1 MLKEDIRLVKEAKRN
16 KEAYA
21 KLYYKYARNIYDY
34 FWYRIDRP
42 KDICEDLM
50 QETFLRAFQHL
61 PKFRMRGYSYLS
73 YLKTIAHNLLV
84 NYYRHQK
91 EISLDKLGKVPAET
105 AKATKNL
112 EQKLEA
118 EKLWQAVQ
126 KLSRHS
132 RDVLLMR
139 YQDEMPIK
147 DIARVMGKSENAVK
161 LLLSRARRK
170 LADYPD
176 LAKMRGFASPLLEI
190 KPPKFL
196 KKNLQTHT

>member
-1 MLKEDIRLVKEAKRN
+1 MLKEDIQLIKEAKQN

-34 FWYRIDRP
+34 FWYRIDRQ

-84 NYYRHQK
+84 NYYRKPK
-91 EISLDKLGKVPAET
+91 ELSFDELGEVPAEI
-105 AKATKNL
+105 TKNID
-112 EQKLEA
+112 QKLEA
-118 EKLWQAVQ
+118 EKLWKAVQ

-132 RDVLLMR
+132 KDALLMR

-170 LADYPD
+170 LANHPD
-176 LAKMRGFASPLLEI
+176 LTKMRGFASPPLEI

-196 KKNLQTHT
+196 KKSLRTHA